1 MLTQN
6 QQRALRALARCPT
19 RRKAAKEAGISERSL
34 NEYFRKSEFRAAV
47 REMYSSM
54 LDEVTRRGQQQLMG
68 DIDTWMEIRD
78 DAEQP
83 AAARIAAARWIHEY
97 TLKCVEMTDIVQR
110 LDELEERQNEQQH
123 Y

>member
-19 RRKAAKEAGISERSL
+19 QRTAAAEAGISERTL
-34 NEYFRKSEFRAAV
+34 HEYFRKPEFRAAV

-54 LDEVTRRGQQQLMG
+54 LDDVTRLGQKLLIG
-68 DIDTWMEIRD
+68 NIATWKEIRD

-97 TLKCVEMTDIVQR
+97 TMRSIEMTDIVQR
-110 LDELEERQNEQQH
+110 LDELEERQNEQQR